1 MSELSRTKYR
11 ISVKGAAL
19 WNKFLTESEKEIENL
34 SLFKSKRKSK
44 LLSYESEVIFF

>member
-1 MSELSRTKYR
+1 MSELSRTEYR
-11 ISVKGAAL
+11 ISVKGSAP

-44 LLSYESEVIFF
+44 SLSCETEVIFF

>member
-11 ISVKGAAL
+11 ISVKGSAL
-19 WNKFLTESEKEIENL
+19 WNKFLIESEKEIENL